1 MATNSKLTGAFV
13 MRKRITSNYRFRI
26 VGSKPWLPS
35 VYLYLSIFHFVVNEK
50 HRFYLVFW
58 HSDISKHLILN
69 IFFSRSLF
77 MFWQLESGILTC
89 KLQAD
94 TSQIRWNMLNKSP
107 LEKIQRFFYSIDLF
121 FFDSKKLSLGSTPI
135 TASKWRYHLDTSKA
149 KLLRYFSIKV
159 KAFQAAD
166 NFHFHPAGFS
176 RVDIYYHLPYNWHVR
191 HTCKIIN

>member
-1 MATNSKLTGAFV
+1 MATNSKLIGAFV
-13 MRKRITSNYRFRI
+13 IRKRITSNYRFRI

-107 LEKIQRFFYSIDLF
+107 LEKIQRFFIQLIF
-121 FFDSKKLSLGSTPI
+121 FFRLEEVVAGINTDYRFEMKIPSWHFESEAFEVFFHKGVSFSSSRQFPFSSSWFQPCRHILSL
-135 TASKWRYHLDTSKA
+135 A
-149 KLLRYFSIKV
+149 V
-159 KAFQAAD
+159 
-166 NFHFHPAGFS
+166 
-176 RVDIYYHLPYNWHVR
+176 
-191 HTCKIIN
+191 

>member
-1 MATNSKLTGAFV
+1 MATNSKLIGAFV
-13 MRKRITSNYRFRI
+13 IRKRITSNYRFRI

-50 HRFYLVFW
+50 HRLYLVFW

-107 LEKIQRFFYSIDLF
+107 LEKIQRFFIQLIF
-121 FFDSKKLSLGSTPI
+121 FFSTRRSCRWDQHRLPL
-135 TASKWRYHLDTSKA
+135 RNEDTI
-149 KLLRYFSIKV
+149 LTLIRYFSIKV

>member
-1 MATNSKLTGAFV
+1 MATNSKLIGAFV
-13 MRKRITSNYRFRI
+13 IRKRITSNYRFRI

-94 TSQIRWNMLNKSP
+94 TSQIRWNMLNKSL
-107 LEKIQRFFYSIDLF
+107 LEKIQRFFIQLIF
-121 FFDSKKLSLGSTPI
+121 FFSTRRSCRWDQHRLPL
-135 TASKWRYHLDTSKA
+135 RNEDTI
-149 KLLRYFSIKV
+149 LTLIRYFSIKV

>member
-1 MATNSKLTGAFV
+1 MATNSKLIGAFV
-13 MRKRITSNYRFRI
+13 IRKRTTSYYRFRI

-77 MFWQLESGILTC
+77 IFWQLESGILTC

-107 LEKIQRFFYSIDLF
+107 LEKIQRFFIQLIF
-121 FFDSKKLSLGSTPI
+121 FFSTRRSCRWDQHRLPL
-135 TASKWRYHLDTSKA
+135 RNEDTI
-149 KLLRYFSIKV
+149 LTLRKRSFWGI
-159 KAFQAAD
+159 F
-166 NFHFHPAGFS
+166 P
-176 RVDIYYHLPYNWHVR
+176 
-191 HTCKIIN
+191 